1 MQHIHYRRNM
11 KHTYRIYHSMY
22 KAYTCSKYKYRKPM
36 SAREA
41 VPAMGMIELLLLP
54 TPVNNDSNN
63 DNKNCNS
70 SNNNC
75 RNRSNNIH

>member
-1 MQHIHYRRNM
+1 
-11 KHTYRIYHSMY
+11 
-22 KAYTCSKYKYRKPM
+22 M

-63 DNKNCNS
+63 DKKNCING
-70 SNNNC
+70 NNNC
-75 RNRSNNIH
+75 RNRSYNIQ